1 MWRHTLIGL
10 RYKSQKVWKLWWIVK
25 NALSHIAIMHIR
37 WIKIVFWGFLGFF
50 FFFVFLFWFFC
61 FVWFFILFW
70 VFFFASFIFCHL
82 PRGTMNYNEKMLIL
96 YNKMLVLRK
105 CCVRKVL
112 SFNCILT
119 FIPCWIFCINL
130 NKKSRV
136 NFLKISFKWCC
147 IVLIISYWPRAFSY
161 YHYQH
166 TLSYNEFLFES

>member
-1 MWRHTLIGL
+1 MI
-10 RYKSQKVWKLWWIVK
+10 
-25 NALSHIAIMHIR
+25 
-37 WIKIVFWGFLGFF
+37 LG
-50 FFFVFLFWFFC
+50 
-61 FVWFFILFW
+61 
-70 VFFFASFIFCHL
+70 FFFASFIFCHL

-105 CCVRKVL
+105 CCARKVL

-136 NFLKISFKWCC
+136 NFLKISFQSCC

-166 TLSYNEFLFES
+166 TLSYKEFLFESLKKLQRHHQKYVYVYMSSLQINTPSKLSHTEKKISFYKTYSGLKP